1 MGTKARDKGPLRR
14 PAVFSPLPLCCARL
28 VHSEPCARTTSHTK
42 AGGRGLTAPRPLS
55 ALSSTTW
62 GSELPPPQRLSPSR
76 LPRRRPAA
84 HRGQTRSPP
93 RRKGAVARRR
103 RGASPLFPTPAATVA
118 LPAGRHDQVPAGH
131 RGGVAP
137 SPLFFSPP
145 SAGTAPPP
153 PPLYKRARAG
163 SPWGWRGARQHG
175 APPPHRYSPQTLIGR
190 PPAGESWSKQRAPK
204 GCWRVARS
212 SR

>member
-103 RGASPLFPTPAATVA
+103 RGASPLFPTPR
-118 LPAGRHDQVPAGH
+118 PRWRSP
-131 RGGVAP
+131 RGGMTRCQLAIVAG
-137 SPLFFSPP
+137 SPP
-145 SAGTAPPP
+145 PRWFFPPRRLEPHPPP
-153 PPLYKRARAG
+153 PPCTSAPAQGLRGGGAG
-163 SPWGWRGARQHG
+163 LDNTELLLPIG
-175 APPPHRYSPQTLIGR
+175 TLPR
-190 PPAGESWSKQRAPK
+190 R
-204 GCWRVARS
+204 
-212 SR
+212 